1 MGFFEDVASA
11 GIDIVVHQYPA
22 WTKAGYTLDEM
33 KALVQ
38 IPRVKCIKMGTR
50 DMSRWLY
57 DYQELK
63 KVNADVP
70 IITCH
75 DEFLLPSLLEAA
87 DGALVGFAGF
97 VPELI
102 VELVQRALDGD
113 LAGAKEVQK
122 KVEPLNRIVYAFG
135 EPSSSA
141 HQRMKCAR
149 WLLGKFSSPKMRR
162 PLRDLAP
169 AEIAGIRQGLEAL
182 GYECVRK

>member
-1 MGFFEDVASA
+1 
-11 GIDIVVHQYPA
+11 
-22 WTKAGYTLDEM
+22 
-33 KALVQ
+33 
-38 IPRVKCIKMGTR
+38 MGTR

-97 VPELI
+97 VPGLI

-122 KVEPLNRIVYAFG
+122 RSSRSTASSMLLASHRRARI
-135 EPSSSA
+135 SA
-141 HQRMKCAR
+141 
-149 WLLGKFSSPKMRR
+149 
-162 PLRDLAP
+162 
-169 AEIAGIRQGLEAL
+169 
-182 GYECVRK
+182 

>member
-1 MGFFEDVASA
+1 MPPHHWLRFGRSSQTAVGFFEDVASA

-22 WTKAGYTLDEM
+22 WTKAGYTLTEM

-75 DEFLLPSLLEAA
+75 DEFLLPACWRRPM
-87 DGALVGFAGF
+87 GMVGFAGF

-122 KVEPLNRIVYAFG
+122 RSSRSIASSMLLASRRRARI
-135 EPSSSA
+135 
-141 HQRMKCAR
+141 
-149 WLLGKFSSPKMRR
+149 R
-162 PLRDLAP
+162 P
-169 AEIAGIRQGLEAL
+169 
-182 GYECVRK
+182 